1 MTLFPTAGRSVLF
14 ALVLAAVAAP
24 GALAQPEAR
33 SMYNQDRLAELFYAR
48 RDSLDAIPEVRYR
61 AYVLGHE
68 TGLDIV
74 ARAALYQDVGEGD
87 IARGKARLTIP
98 AFLNGV
104 YADSTG
110 NLPDLGVGDTLV
122 LPDHY
127 DLDFRAYAPFPR
139 TYAGAEGFDKLFVIH
154 KGVQA
159 WAAYERGRLARW
171 GLVSTGKDASETP
184 SGRYNFNWRE
194 LHRVSTLSPPG
205 VSWDMRWVFNF
216 YDERGI
222 HVHQYYALPTDGAAS
237 HGCVRLM
244 TADAQWI
251 YDWADGWV
259 TVNGTADRALASRGR
274 ILQQGTTVLVLGDQ
288 PDGGAPRRFRHTP
301 EGPQIVRVELP
312 ADPYSVRAGSP
323 QQVQFDRARAAARA
337 AAAPARA
344 TPTRAT
350 PTRRAAP
357 ARTTRRR
364 S

>member
-1 MTLFPTAGRSVLF
+1 MRL
-14 ALVLAAVAAP
+14 ALVLIALLGLAAP
-24 GALAQPEAR
+24 PAQAQPEAR
-33 SMYNQDRLAELFYAR
+33 SMYNQDRLAQLFYAR
-48 RDSLDAIPEVRYR
+48 RDSLDEIPEVRYR
-61 AYVLGHE
+61 NHVVAHE
-68 TGLDIV
+68 TGLNIV
-74 ARAALYQDVGEGD
+74 ARAALYQEVGGGD
-87 IARGKARLTIP
+87 LALGKDRLTIP
-98 AFLNGV
+98 AFLNGI

-110 NLPDLGVGDTLV
+110 NLPDLGIGDTIV

-127 DLDFRAYAPFPR
+127 DLDFRAYSPFPR
-139 TYAGAEGFDKLFVIH
+139 HWAGAEAHDKLFVIH
-154 KGVQA
+154 KTVQA
-159 WAAYERGRLARW
+159 WAAYENGRLERW
-171 GLVSTGKDASETP
+171 GLVSTGKDESETP

-274 ILQQGTTVLVLGDQ
+274 ILRQGTMVLVLGDQ
-288 PDGGAPRRFRHTP
+288 PEGAPQRFVQTEAGP
-301 EGPQIVRVELP
+301 EMIRVDLP

-323 QQVQFDRARAAARA
+323 QQVQFDRARAQAA
-337 AAAPARA
+337 
-344 TPTRAT
+344 
-350 PTRRAAP
+350 RRAAP
-357 ARTTRRR
+357 RGR

>member
-1 MTLFPTAGRSVLF
+1 MLPFPTACRLALF

-24 GALAQPEAR
+24 GAHAQPEAR

-48 RDSLDAIPEVRYR
+48 RDSLDDIPEVRYR
-61 AYVLGHE
+61 AHVVSDPS
-68 TGLDIV
+68 GLDIV
-74 ARAALYQDVGEGD
+74 ARAALYQSVGDGDV
-87 IARGKARLTIP
+87 ALGKQRLTIP

-104 YADSTG
+104 YMDAAG
-110 NLPDLGVGDTLV
+110 NLPDIGVGDTLV

-139 TYAGAEGFDKLFVIH
+139 HWAGGATFDKLFVIH

-159 WAAYERGRLARW
+159 WAAYENGRLARW
-171 GLVSTGKDASETP
+171 GLVSTGKDESETP
-184 SGRYNFNWRE
+184 NGRYNFNWRE

-205 VSWDMRWVFNF
+205 QSWDMRWVFNF

-259 TVNGTADRALASRGR
+259 TVNGTADAGLASRGR
-274 ILQQGTTVLVLGDQ
+274 ILRQGTTVLVLGEQ
-288 PDGGAPRRFRHTP
+288 PDGAPRRFAHTP
-301 EGPQIVRVELP
+301 EGPQLVRVELP

-323 QQVQFDRARAAARA
+323 QQVQFDRARAAAAR

-344 TPTRAT
+344 TPTSAT
-350 PTRRAAP
+350 PARRPAP